1 MIRVPL
7 LALPDQR
14 IQMILGGQDVTLRAY
29 TRDGHLYTDLDV
41 SDAAVWRGFIS
52 RNCVPCKLY
61 THLPFSGQ
69 LVFVDMQGTQDPE
82 WQSLGGRWL
91 LVYLTDAEVSALFP
105 ERNP

>member
-14 IQMILGGQDVTLRAY
+14 IQMILGGQDVTLRVY

-41 SDAAVWRGFIS
+41 SDTAVWRGFIS

-61 THLPFSGQ
+61 THLSFFGQ

-82 WQSLGGRWL
+82 WQGLGGRWL